1 MNPQERNSKPEEQQ
15 SVEERLAK
23 SAGNQNLTVKPE
35 GVQNRT
41 PMEEHRGGPLP
52 NQKR

>member
-15 SVEERLAK
+15 SVEERVTEEDGA
-23 SAGNQNLTVKPE
+23 QD
-35 GVQNRT
+35 RT
-41 PMEEHRGGPLP
+41 PMEQHRGGPLP

>member
-1 MNPQERNSKPEEQQ
+1 MNPQERNGKPEEQQ
-15 SVEERLAK
+15 SAEERL
-23 SAGNQNLTVKPE
+23 VKVE
-35 GVQNRT
+35 EDGAHERT